1 MFTIDE
7 IIRRFN
13 EAKAAEAAAKKEAAA
28 MKDLIVEFAKNR
40 KTFDTDLYNVIINES
55 STTRLDTAA
64 LYKDFP
70 DIKKEYGKESVS
82 VSIAAALKATEKKTA

>member
-7 IIRRFN
+7 ILRRFN
-13 EAKAAEAAAKKEAAA
+13 EAKATEAAAKKEAAA
-28 MKDLIVEFAKNR
+28 MKDLIIEYAKGK
-40 KTFDTDLYNVIINES
+40 KTFDTDLYNVIIKETI
-55 STTRLDTAA
+55 TTRLDSAA

-82 VSIAAALKATEKKTA
+82 VSIAAEMKDAEKKTA

>member
-7 IIRRFN
+7 IIRRYN
-13 EAKAAEAAAKKEAAA
+13 DAKAAEAAAKKEAAA
-28 MKDLIVEFAKNR
+28 LKDLIIEFAKGR
-40 KTFDTDLYNVIINES
+40 KTFDTDLYNVIIKETV
-55 STTRLDTAA
+55 TTRLDSAA

-82 VSIAAALKATEKKTA
+82 VSIAAAPKATEKKTA

>member
-7 IIRRFN
+7 IIRKYN
-13 EAKAAEAAAKKEAAA
+13 DAKAAEAIAKKEAAA
-28 MKDLIVEFAKNR
+28 LKDLIIEYAKDR
-40 KTFDTDLYNVIINES
+40 KTFDTDLYNVIIKETI
-55 STTRLDTAA
+55 TTRLDSAA

-82 VSIAAALKATEKKTA
+82 VSIAAAMKEAEKKTA